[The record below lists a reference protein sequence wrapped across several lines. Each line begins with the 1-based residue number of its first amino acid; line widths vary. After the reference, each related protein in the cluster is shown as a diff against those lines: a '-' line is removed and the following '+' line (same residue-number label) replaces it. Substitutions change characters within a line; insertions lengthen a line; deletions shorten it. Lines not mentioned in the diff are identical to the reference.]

1 MFCRF
6 KNLLGEPG
14 KGFHAAR
21 FAGLARNDLI
31 GTLVIAWLLARVMK
45 WGFVKAFLVTF
56 IVATFL
62 HLLFC
67 VDTAFIQMVQ
77 DFFSLSLR

>member
-1 MFCRF
+1 
-6 KNLLGEPG
+6 
-14 KGFHAAR
+14 
-21 FAGLARNDLI
+21 LI